1 MKETHCE
8 AYAGGIWLECY
19 TPGEGIELFSFR
31 SEGEVERAARGL
43 ILLIQASVLGGLSS
57 I

>member
-8 AYAGGIWLECY
+8 AYAGRIWLECY

-31 SEGEVERAARGL
+31 NMGEVERAARGL
-43 ILLIQASVLGGLSS
+43 ILLIRASALSGKA
-57 I
+57 II

>member
-8 AYAGGIWLECY
+8 AYAGRIWLEFY

-43 ILLIQASVLGGLSS
+43 ILLIRASALSGKA
-57 I
+57 II

>member
-31 SEGEVERAARGL
+31 NAGKVERAARGL
-43 ILLIQASVLGGLSS
+43 ILLIRASALSGKA
-57 I
+57 II